1 MHLDA
6 LQGIIDKS
14 AHFLSRLNSTTKA
27 YQEKNG
33 EFVELDFSAIIRFM
47 RENKIKQVEQ
57 TVVLGEN
64 KDLQVRLF
72 LFLMPTAVH
81 NKRIRKAQKS
91 AKKKGHQV
99 SKAFKIRAALGLF
112 ISSAPVELLKIGY
125 SPEVFASSLTFEDG
139 LVLVAILNT

>member
-1 MHLDA
+1 MNGTIVDLSINAFNDQDAKDSIATLELIKENDLIVRDLAYMHLDA

-27 YQEKNG
+27 YQKKNG
-33 EFVELDFSAIIRFM
+33 EFIELDFSAIIRFM

-81 NKRIRKAQKS
+81 NKRIS
-91 AKKKGHQV
+91 
-99 SKAFKIRAALGLF
+99 SKQSI
-112 ISSAPVELLKIGY
+112 
-125 SPEVFASSLTFEDG
+125 
-139 LVLVAILNT
+139 